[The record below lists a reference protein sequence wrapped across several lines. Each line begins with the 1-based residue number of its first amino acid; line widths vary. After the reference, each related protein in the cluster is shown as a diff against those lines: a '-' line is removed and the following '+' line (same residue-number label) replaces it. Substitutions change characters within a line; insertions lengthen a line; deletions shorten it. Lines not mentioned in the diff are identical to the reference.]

1 MIDAPI
7 DHNTNS
13 AYLMHAMELL
23 SPTKAGFNAPT
34 LQAIKEAQ
42 ELVDML
48 DNYLSFAEPQLEV
61 LDHVIDIDNIDLS
74 GVPMEGIEFLRKVT
88 KIYSLVVHQQT
99 EADVKMAAS
108 KWACTHKSKIENR
121 VHRLLA
127 VLSALDGVM
136 SSISDQIIELHGDD
150 IRYDVEELK
159 ASVESDAFLI
169 PENLSFE
176 EFDALMSA

>member
-1 MIDAPI
+1 
-7 DHNTNS
+7 
-13 AYLMHAMELL
+13 MHAMELI
-23 SPTKAGFNAPT
+23 SPGKAGFNAPT

-48 DNYLSFAEPQLEV
+48 DKYLSFAEPQLQI
-61 LDHVIDIDNIDLS
+61 LDHVIDIENIDLS
-74 GVPMEGIEFLRKVT
+74 SIPMEGIAFLRNVT
-88 KIYSLVVHQQT
+88 KIYSLIVHQQT
-99 EADVKMAAS
+99 EADIKVAAN
-108 KWACTHKSKIENR
+108 KWACTHKSKIESR

-127 VLSALDGVM
+127 VLSTVDGFM

-150 IRYDVEELK
+150 VRYDVEELK

-176 EFDALMSA
+176 QFDALMSA